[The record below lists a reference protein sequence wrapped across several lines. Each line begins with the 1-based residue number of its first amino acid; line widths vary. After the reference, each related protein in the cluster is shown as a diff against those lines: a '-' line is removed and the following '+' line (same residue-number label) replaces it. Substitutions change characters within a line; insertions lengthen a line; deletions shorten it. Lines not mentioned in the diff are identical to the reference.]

1 MNLQLVLLFLELT
14 SARFRRKLDVLQ
26 EKVCASV
33 YFFCTLVNQ
42 RKDATECALKPYC
55 ETKCLIE
62 IWHFMTVF
70 IFKEK
75 ESYHL
80 DASTD

>member
-1 MNLQLVLLFLELT
+1 MNLPIVLLFLKLT
-14 SARFRRKLDVLQ
+14 SARFRRKLDISVTRKCVRPYISFVHWWTI
-26 EKVCASV
+26 EKTPQNLLETLLWNT
-33 YFFCTLVNQ
+33 YF
-42 RKDATECALKPYC
+42 
-55 ETKCLIE
+55 IE